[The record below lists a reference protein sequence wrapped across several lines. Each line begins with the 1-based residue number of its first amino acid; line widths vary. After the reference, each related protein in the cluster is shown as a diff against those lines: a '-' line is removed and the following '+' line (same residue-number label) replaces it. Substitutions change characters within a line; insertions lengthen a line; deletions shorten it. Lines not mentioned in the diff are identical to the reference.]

1 MPLLALILKEL
12 RHHRW
17 NALLSAL
24 ALVAAVTL
32 VTSVR
37 TLSAGAERETRRV
50 MRDLGFNLRIIPRDT
65 RMDHLWAHG
74 YSDATMPED
83 TVRKLAAQRGIFL
96 TFNHLTATLQQRFPV
111 AGTEAILQGLA
122 PSVIGP
128 GEAKQPMGF
137 QIATGHVYLGREIAT
152 RLGAQPSRNITLGTR
167 TFQVER
173 VLAESGTDDDIRI
186 FTALP
191 DAQALLG
198 LPGRINEIKAI
209 DCLCLTAD
217 QDPLR
222 QLRETLENALPEVK
236 VLQLRSLADAR
247 ARARQMAE
255 HYAALAVPLVLL
267 AAGAWVGAL
276 AALNVRERR
285 PEIGLWRALGH
296 RPSRLAALFL
306 GKAAFLGALAGL
318 LGWATGTALALH
330 YGPGLFQLT
339 AKALQ
344 PDYTLAA
351 LALLVTPA
359 FAALAAF
366 VPAMMAV
373 AQDPAD
379 ALRAD

>member
-1 MPLLALILKEL
+1 MSLLILILKEL

-32 VTSVR
+32 VTAVR

-74 YSDATMPED
+74 YSDTTMPED
-83 TVRKLAAQRGIFL
+83 TAKRLAAQSGIFVS
-96 TFNHLTATLQQRFPV
+96 FNHLTATLQQRFPV

-122 PSVIGP
+122 PSLIGP

-152 RLGAQPSRNITLGTR
+152 RLGARPAQPVTLGSR
-167 TFQVER
+167 SFLVDR

-186 FTALP
+186 FAALP

-209 DCLCLTAD
+209 DCLCLTTD
-217 QDPLR
+217 QDPLTR
-222 QLRETLENALPEVK
+222 LRDTLEKALPEVK
-236 VLQLRSLADAR
+236 VLQLRTLADAR

-255 HYAALAVPLVLL
+255 HYAAVAVPLVLL

-285 PEIGLWRALGH
+285 SEIGLWRALGY

-306 GKAAFLGALAGL
+306 GKAAL
-318 LGWATGTALALH
+318 LGLVAAALGWLAGTALALH

-344 PDYTLAA
+344 PDYAFA
-351 LALLVTPA
+351 GLALLVTPA